1 MAISEKYLPG
11 EPPFQASPELRHYL
25 DEELRRI
32 ADLVNQD
39 IAFTEPLNSEPSK
52 PENGMIV
59 YADGTDWNP
68 GSGEGFYGYESGAWV
83 KL

>member
-1 MAISEKYLPG
+1 VAISKYLPAI
-11 EPPFQASPELRHYL
+11 PPRQAAPELQRYL
-25 DEELRRI
+25 DEELHNISER
-32 ADLVNQD
+32 
-39 IAFTEPLNSEPSK
+39 LNDNTVLMLETLASEPAK

-68 GSGEGFYGYESGAWV
+68 GSGEGFYGYQAGSWV